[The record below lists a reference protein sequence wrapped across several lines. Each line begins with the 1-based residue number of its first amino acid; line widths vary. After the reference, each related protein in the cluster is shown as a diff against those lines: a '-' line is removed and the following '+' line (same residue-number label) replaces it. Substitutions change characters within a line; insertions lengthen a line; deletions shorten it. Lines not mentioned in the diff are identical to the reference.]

1 MQPANTPVRTVVI
14 YFIKKGADFGRMT
27 GIQFY
32 DKNHVSILKAGECSL
47 DLNCEEHR
55 IDLKEGERIIGV
67 KSGGR
72 GAKTAHHYDV

>member
-1 MQPANTPVRTVVI
+1 VQPANTPVRTVVI
-14 YFIKKGADFGRMT
+14 YFIRKGGDIGRMT

-32 DKNHVSILKAGECSL
+32 DKNNVSILKAGYWPN

-55 IDLKEGERIIGV
+55 IELKEGERIIGV

-72 GAKTAHHYDV
+72 GADTAHHYDV